1 MLQWFSATLAVIALF
16 LLAAKGLRLVLER
29 SRRDG
34 GGVMQIG
41 AWRVAPDASVR
52 AVRTFGRVHL
62 LYERGRESVLLE
74 TLDGVDYERRS
85 LSVQPDPVRLAVT
98 DALAPRPRAKVAKA

>member
-1 MLQWFSATLAVIALF
+1 MLQWISATIAVLALF
-16 LLAAKGLRLVLER
+16 LLAARVLRFMLDR
-29 SRRDG
+29 SRRQG
-34 GGVMQIG
+34 GNVTQVG

-74 TLDGVDYERRS
+74 TLEGADFEQRS
-85 LSVQPDPVRLAVT
+85 GAVAGTPVRLAVSPEPT
-98 DALAPRPRAKVAKA
+98 SRPRAQVAKA

>member
-1 MLQWFSATLAVIALF
+1 MIQWISATIAVLALF
-16 LLAAKGLRLVLER
+16 LLAAKGLRFLFEH
-29 SRRDG
+29 SRRQG
-34 GGVMQIG
+34 GAVTQVG

-74 TLDGVDYERRS
+74 SLEGPQFEERATNS
-85 LSVQPDPVRLAVT
+85 SPTTVRLAV
-98 DALAPRPRAKVAKA
+98 APQSSERPRAQVARA